1 MVETIISLYNK
12 INILLSNKRCE
23 FEFYLHQ
30 NQFFDVC
37 NKIKT
42 SNPII
47 SIKKKIFSNR
57 WEKKSHSKSDLTLVY
72 IH

>member
-23 FEFYLHQ
+23 FEFCLHQ

-47 SIKKKIFSNR
+47 SIKKKNS
-57 WEKKSHSKSDLTLVY
+57 LVTDGRRRA
-72 IH
+72 ILKVI

>member
-47 SIKKKIFSNR
+47 SIKKKNS
-57 WEKKSHSKSDLTLVY
+57 LVTDGRRRA
-72 IH
+72 ILKVI